1 MDGRV
6 KQGDARAM
14 ERWMHGGEKGRV
26 DGWMDAW
33 WMDGCM
39 DEASMEVIIVYYLTT
54 CIHTRVGCETPCVHD
69 DRECVGVSA
78 TSSLTKGSITASP

>member
-1 MDGRV
+1 M

-39 DEASMEVIIVYYLTT
+39 DEASMEMDAWMQGGWMDGSMVDGWKDGWMD
-54 CIHTRVGCETPCVHD
+54 GCMH
-69 DRECVGVSA
+69 G
-78 TSSLTKGSITASP
+78 G

>member
-6 KQGDARAM
+6 KQGDAKAM

-33 WMDGCM
+33 WIDGCM
-39 DEASMEVIIVYYLTT
+39 DEASMEVIIVYHLTT

-69 DRECVGVSA
+69 DRECVGVST